1 MKKLFLLFSLVF
13 IVFMSCSS
21 DNKEQNTQQ
30 LPITA
35 QNVKGKWFYQG
46 STINSGTFIPFQQP
60 CASIKSYRDFLE
72 NGNVDVVSYDANCE
86 ITSSLTTFWNLN
98 NNNLTLI
105 TENENQFIVSIVYQ
119 ITYLTDTEMQLKQTV
134 VNPDNT
140 IVYLYY
146 YSRF

>member
-1 MKKLFLLFSLVF
+1 MKKLLLLFSLVS
-13 IVFMSCSS
+13 IVFTSCS
-21 DNKEQNTQQ
+21 NENEQPNSQQ
-30 LPITA
+30 IPITV

-46 STINSGTFIPFQQP
+46 ATINSGTFIPFQQP

-72 NGNVDVVSYDANCE
+72 NGSVDEVSYDTNCE
-86 ITSSLTTFWNLN
+86 ITPSLTTFWDLN